1 MFNPKFKYTDNIVS
15 DLGKIERYRTMLD
28 MSRIAPSI
36 ETKFR
41 EQAKLK
47 MTHFSTKI
55 EGNPL
60 SLEQVNKIIKE
71 KDHIFK
77 HRSELEVRNYWDALD
92 FLEEQKKLNM
102 PIDEKFI
109 KSLHAIIE
117 NINPGRRPKESKYR
131 DPTPPGVLFAVYD
144 NITGEPDYIPP
155 EANDVPVLMK
165 NLVKWILKEDI
176 LPIPIKAAILSY
188 QFLTIHPFDDGN
200 GRTARALAT
209 YLLSIYG
216 FDMKGFYSMEEFYA
230 MDLDGYY
237 KNIQMNLP
245 VLYYDGRNNPP
256 NLAPWIEYF
265 VRIMALAFEK
275 VAKEVMNTRFEL
287 DEDTKMDGLGKR
299 DRILLKYMLDRKN
312 QAIKPKEI
320 ADLFGVTPR
329 AISKWAKAWVAIGLL
344 EPASGEK
351 RITSYVLGERYKE
364 YEDLQL

>member
-28 MSRIAPSI
+28 MSIIAPSI

-47 MTHFSTKI
+47 MIHFSTKI

-60 SLEQVNKIIKE
+60 TLEQVDKIIKE
-71 KDHIFK
+71 KDRVFK

-109 KSLHAIIE
+109 KKLHAIIE
-117 NINPGRRPKESKYR
+117 NINPGRQPKESEYR
-131 DPTPPGVLFAVYD
+131 EPTAPGVLFAVYD

-188 QFLTIHPFDDGN
+188 QFLTIHPFNDGN

-216 FDMKGFYSMEEFYA
+216 YDMKGFYSMEEFYA

-237 KNIQMNLP
+237 KNIQMKLP
-245 VLYYDGRNNPP
+245 VLYYDGRNDPP

-265 VRIMALAFEK
+265 VSIMALAFEK
-275 VAKEVMNTRFEL
+275 AAKEKAEQAEIEKQEALAN
-287 DEDTKMDGLGKR
+287 
-299 DRILLKYMLDRKN
+299 IL
-312 QAIKPKEI
+312 
-320 ADLFGVTPR
+320 
-329 AISKWAKAWVAIGLL
+329 
-344 EPASGEK
+344 
-351 RITSYVLGERYKE
+351 ITSGFNFDGYNITKYSLLNIL
-364 YEDLQL
+364 DISQAMMQ